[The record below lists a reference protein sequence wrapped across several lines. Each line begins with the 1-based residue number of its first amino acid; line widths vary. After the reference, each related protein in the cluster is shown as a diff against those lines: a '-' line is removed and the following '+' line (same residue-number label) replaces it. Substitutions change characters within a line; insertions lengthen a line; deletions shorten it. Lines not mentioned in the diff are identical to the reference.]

1 MNAGTMSS
9 IDDLSV
15 FKEVVAANS
24 FVGAAKHLGMTPSG
38 VSRKISRFEE
48 RLGVRL
54 FHRTTRS
61 LSLTEAGHAL
71 SEQSISIL
79 ASIEAAEAT
88 VRDLS
93 STPRGVLRIAAS
105 DAFTQEVIVPF
116 LPGFLD
122 QYPELSVTVLQGDGG
137 IDLLNERVDV
147 ALMFERPDETS
158 FIVKKIVKDPWIVC
172 ASPSYFEQ
180 HGEPAIPEDLYD
192 HKCLTIHARG
202 RTRDHWKFVKNGSPL
217 TINVASRFSSIG
229 LNVKAAALEGLG
241 VARLAH
247 FLVCP
252 DIERGLLNP
261 ALVEFMPQSERCI
274 YAVYPNRQHLAS
286 KARVFMDSFIRYVR
300 ESLPVPAELA

>member
-1 MNAGTMSS
+1 MSS

-24 FVGAAKHLGMTPSG
+24 FAGAAKQLGMTPSG
-38 VSRKISRFEE
+38 VSRKISRLEE

-54 FHRTTRS
+54 FQRTTRS

-71 SEQSISIL
+71 SEHSRSIL

-88 VRDLS
+88 VRDLA

-105 DAFTQEVIVPF
+105 DALTQEVIVPF
-116 LPGFLD
+116 LPDFLD
-122 QYPELSVTVLQGDGG
+122 QYPELSVTILQGDGG
-137 IDLLNERVDV
+137 IDLLDERVDV

-158 FIVKKIVKDPWIVC
+158 FIVKKLVKDPWIVC
-172 ASPSYFEQ
+172 ASPSYFSQ
-180 HGEPAIPEDLYD
+180 YGEPSRPEDLYD

-202 RTRDHWKFVKNGSPL
+202 RTRDHWKFIQNGSPQ
-217 TINVASRFSSIG
+217 TVKVTSRFSSIG

-241 VARLAH
+241 IARLAH
-247 FLVCP
+247 FLVHP
-252 DIERGLLNP
+252 EIERALLKP
-261 ALVEFMPQSERCI
+261 VLVEFMPRSERCI

-286 KARVFMDSFIRYVR
+286 KARVFLDSFSDYVR
-300 ESLPVPAELA
+300 KHLPIPEEFS

>member
-1 MNAGTMSS
+1 MSS

-24 FVGAAKHLGMTPSG
+24 FAGAAKQLGMTPSG

-105 DAFTQEVIVPF
+105 DALSQEVIVPF
-116 LPGFLD
+116 LPGFLTR
-122 QYPELSVTVLQGDGG
+122 YPELSVTIIQGDGG
-137 IDLLNERVDV
+137 VDLLNERVDV
-147 ALMFERPDETS
+147 ALMFERPDETT

-172 ASPSYFEQ
+172 ASPRYFSKF
-180 HGEPAIPEDLYD
+180 GEPQVPEDLYD

-202 RTRDHWKFVKNGSPL
+202 RTRDHWKFVQNGSPQ
-217 TINVASRFSSIG
+217 TIKVSSRFSSIG

-252 DIERGLLNP
+252 DIERGLLKP
-261 ALVEFMPQSERCI
+261 VLVDFMPRSDRSI

-286 KARVFMDSFIRYVR
+286 KARVFLDSFSHYVR
-300 ESLPVPAELA
+300 AALPVPPELL